1 MRIIKIVI
9 PLFFVILL
17 TSCSSAVWV
26 HRDFESMRDNVKT
39 ISVMPPQA
47 AYFQRK
53 AGSTDPEPEHNFEVS
68 NNVQTALKEV
78 LEEKGFIVKPAGL
91 TDSILINNED
101 LGLCFIRSLKRF
113 HEICDTL
120 GNLRIKKETYKM
132 NPEIGVFAERAD
144 ADYLLF
150 SRGVAFRTSEG
161 GKIKDAVL
169 TSILNPG
176 RFVQF
181 EGLTLEL
188 LLIDANLAEAIWYNT
203 NWPNSSCDSF
213 SLKDIKDLCNKLL
226 KNKLIQKNKI

>member
-1 MRIIKIVI
+1 MRIFKTSIF
-9 PLFFVILL
+9 LFVLILL
-17 TSCSSAVWV
+17 TSCTSTVWV
-26 HRDFESMRDNVKT
+26 HRDFDSMRDNLKT

-53 AGSTDPEPEHNFEVS
+53 TGSTDPEPEHNFEVS
-68 NNVQTALKEV
+68 NNVQAALREV

-91 TDSILINNED
+91 TDSILINDED
-101 LGLCFIRSLKRF
+101 LALCLARSLRRF
-113 HEICDTL
+113 HGICDTL
-120 GNLRIKKETYKM
+120 GKLKIKKKTYKM
-132 NPEIGVFAERAD
+132 NPGIGVFAEQAD

-150 SRGVAFRTSEG
+150 SRGVAFTTSEG

-176 RFVQF
+176 RFVQY

-203 NWPNSSCDSF
+203 NWPNSRCDPF
-213 SLKDIKDLCNKLL
+213 SLNDIKDLCNDLL
-226 KNKLIQKNKI
+226 KNKLIEKK

>member
-1 MRIIKIVI
+1 MRN
-9 PLFFVILL
+9 
-17 TSCSSAVWV
+17 
-26 HRDFESMRDNVKT
+26 NVKT

-68 NNVQTALKEV
+68 NNVQIALKEV

-101 LGLCFIRSLKRF
+101 LASCFIRSQKRF
-113 HEICDTL
+113 HEVCDSL

-132 NPEIGVFAERAD
+132 DPEIAVFAERAD

-150 SRGVAFRTSEG
+150 SRGVAFTTSEG

-169 TSILNPG
+169 TSIFNPG
-176 RFVQF
+176 RFVLF
-181 EGLTLEL
+181 EGLSLEL
-188 LLIDANLAEAIWYNT
+188 LLIDANKAEAIWYNG
-203 NWPNSSCDSF
+203 NPNSPEF
-213 SLKDIKDLCNKLL
+213 LNPFELKEVKRHCKSILSNKLL
-226 KNKLIQKNKI
+226 IEKK